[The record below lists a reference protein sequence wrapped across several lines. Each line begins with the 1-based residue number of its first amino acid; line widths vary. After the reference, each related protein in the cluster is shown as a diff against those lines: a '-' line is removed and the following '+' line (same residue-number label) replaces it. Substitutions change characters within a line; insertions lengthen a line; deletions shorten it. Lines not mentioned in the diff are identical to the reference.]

1 MDLSKL
7 KNRAAYPFET
17 IAVAVSFSPQCKYV
31 LSGAKQLADTLGATL
46 ILIHVGEKTSNNENI
61 LDTLMSEIGINANTT
76 RVIWM
81 EGDPV
86 DTILKLC
93 KLNIVDLL
101 VLGAIEK
108 ENLIKFYLGSIA
120 RNISRKAKCSVLLLI
135 KPDDQPQHFKK
146 IIVNG
151 VENPKTMHTINT
163 SIYLAKN
170 LNVKEVMIVNEVH
183 VPGLAMAMAEDSTA
197 PEAKEI
203 KKNMAEENEESL
215 HSMINKCDTADIKIT
230 DKLIKGKPGYAISKY
245 AKDKKADLLVIN
257 SPDTNLN
264 VFDRIFTHDI
274 EFVLAELPC
283 NVLIVHSRVNPG
295 HGKISA

>member
-46 ILIHVGEKTSNNENI
+46 ILIHVGEKTSDNENI
-61 LDTLMSEIGINANTT
+61 LDALMQEVGINVSTT

-108 ENLIKFYLGSIA
+108 ENFIKFYLGSVA
-120 RNISRKAKCSVLLLI
+120 RNISRKAKCSVLLLV
-135 KPDDQPQHFKK
+135 KQGDQPQRLKK

-151 VENPKTMHTINT
+151 VENPKTLHTINT
-163 SIYLAKN
+163 AIYLAKH

-183 VPGLAMAMAEDSTA
+183 VPGLAMAMADDSTA

-203 KKNMAEENEESL
+203 KKNMTEESEESL
-215 HSMINKCDTADIKIT
+215 HSMINQCDTGDIQIT

-274 EFVLAELPC
+274 EFILAELPC
-283 NVLIVHSRVNPG
+283 NVLIVHSRVNPT
-295 HGKISA
+295 HGKVSA

>member
-31 LSGAKQLADTLGATL
+31 LSGAKQLADTLDATL
-46 ILIHVGEKTSNNENI
+46 ILIHVGEKTSDNENI
-61 LDTLMSEIGINANTT
+61 LDTLMSEVGLNANTT

-108 ENLIKFYLGSIA
+108 ENIIKFYLGSIA
-120 RNISRKAKCSVLLLI
+120 RNISRKAKCSVLLLT
-135 KPDDQPQHFKK
+135 KPDDQPQRFKK

-151 VENPKTMHTINT
+151 VENPKTVHTVKT
-163 SIYLAKN
+163 AIYLAKHM
-170 LNVKEVMIVNEVH
+170 NVKEVMIANEVH
-183 VPGLAMAMAEDSTA
+183 VPGLAMAMADDSTA

-203 KKNMAEENEESL
+203 KKNMTEESEESL
-215 HSMINKCDTADIKIT
+215 HSMINKCDTGDIKIT

-295 HGKISA
+295 HGKVSA

>member
-46 ILIHVGEKTSNNENI
+46 ILIHVGEKTSDNENI
-61 LDTLMSEIGINANTT
+61 LDTLMGEVGLNANTT

-108 ENLIKFYLGSIA
+108 ENIIKFYLGSIA
-120 RNISRKAKCSVLLLI
+120 RNISRKAKCSVLLLTR
-135 KPDDQPQHFKK
+135 PDDQPQRFKK

-151 VENPKTMHTINT
+151 VGNPKTMHTINT
-163 SIYLAKN
+163 AIYLAKHV
-170 LNVKEVMIVNEVH
+170 NVKEVMIVNEVH
-183 VPGLAMAMAEDSTA
+183 VPGLTMAMADDSTA

-203 KKNMAEENEESL
+203 KKNMTEESEESL
-215 HSMINKCDTADIKIT
+215 HSMINKCDTGDIKIT

-283 NVLIVHSRVNPG
+283 NVLIVHSRVNPA
-295 HGKISA
+295 HGKVSA